1 LESSFFIASSY
12 TINTLPKPRNEA
24 IKLKEVLAKHF
35 AAIRFSDTIT
45 QNRLEQ
51 EQKILEA
58 FQKQKGLKAI
68 SKPTFAFFNRPWTL
82 PCLCLNEVMIEIEK

>member
-1 LESSFFIASSY
+1 MASFYA
-12 TINTLPKPRNEA
+12 INTLPKPRNEA

-58 FQKQKGLKAI
+58 FQRQKGLKAI
-68 SKPTFAFFNRPWTL
+68 SKPTFVFFNPPWTL
-82 PCLCLNEVMIEIEK
+82 PFLRRNEVMFEIEK